1 MLFTLV
7 SASSTLS
14 CIGFALL
21 RRPSLAWRL
30 SARSTDTQ
38 APTFTSRF
46 FVACEAAVPW
56 KPCRRGVLVSKRHPL
71 TPPCRSLILAVESAV
86 RLKGFTRGQLKYPPD
101 HPQNDPPCFL
111 WLSQLKN
118 FQSPFRWLFCARTIC
133 CERWLTGFFSF
144 R

>member
-1 MLFTLV
+1 MLRALV

-21 RRPSLAWRL
+21 RPSLAWRL

-56 KPCRRGVLVSKRHPL
+56 KPWRRGVLASKRHPL
-71 TPPCRSLILAVESAV
+71 TPPCRSLILAVESTV
-86 RLKGFTRGQLKYPPD
+86 RLKRLHGGTIEISPRSPPERSSMFSLAFTVEEFSESIPLVVLR
-101 HPQNDPPCFL
+101 
-111 WLSQLKN
+111 KN
-118 FQSPFRWLFCARTIC
+118 HLLRTMAY
-133 CERWLTGFFSF
+133 RLL
-144 R
+144 